1 MELLKVVTA
10 VGVLFGH
17 FLSVSDLVVW
27 GLLKVSEFVFGCFSL
42 SLSIID
48 PSEKI
53 FRPPIAPFPTFGAGS
68 FSEGILFY
76 WINIWGRNRAWAFLV
91 FLMGVP
97 FLFLR

>member
-1 MELLKVVTA
+1 LELLKIVTA

-17 FLSVSDLVVW
+17 FLSISDLVVW

-53 FRPPIAPFPTFGAGS
+53 
-68 FSEGILFY
+68 
-76 WINIWGRNRAWAFLV
+76 
-91 FLMGVP
+91 
-97 FLFLR
+97 